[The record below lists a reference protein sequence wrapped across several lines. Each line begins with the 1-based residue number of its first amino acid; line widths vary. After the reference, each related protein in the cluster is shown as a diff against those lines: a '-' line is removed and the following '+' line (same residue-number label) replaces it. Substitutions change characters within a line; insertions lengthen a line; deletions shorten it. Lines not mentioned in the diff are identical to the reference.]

1 MGLMKK
7 TLDLLLPRGYLW
19 RFIGDGS
26 RLIEGLSV
34 SLDRTKTSI
43 DKIRTEALPATA
55 VDTLKEWHAE
65 LGVKYDATVPVET
78 QQKRL
83 SAIHTAKGG
92 CTLGGLSVQLEKE
105 YTGLTVTESSA
116 SAFAITGK
124 VATLEDAMRVGAII
138 ARHAPLHL
146 IPTIFGYT
154 AATEGNENPVPPSAS
169 DIDGS
174 IESLADEAVCAVAV
188 CGLTTCGLTA

>member
-26 RLIEGLSV
+26 RLIEGLAV
-34 SLDRTKTSI
+34 SLDRTKASI
-43 DKIRTEALPATA
+43 DKVRTEALPETA

-65 LGVKYDATVPVET
+65 LGVKYDPTVPIET
-78 QQKRL
+78 QQRRL

-105 YTGLTVTESSA
+105 YSGLSVTESSA
-116 SAFAITGK
+116 TAFAINGT
-124 VATLEDAMRVGAII
+124 VPTLEDAMRVGAII
-138 ARHAPLHL
+138 SRHAPLHL

-154 AATEGNENPVPPSAS
+154 AATAGNENPVPPSAS
-169 DIDGS
+169 DLDGS
-174 IESLADEAVCAVAV
+174 ILSLTDEAVSGVAV

>member
-26 RLIEGLSV
+26 RLMDGLSK
-34 SLDRTKTSI
+34 SLDRAKADI
-43 DKIRTEALPATA
+43 DRIRTEATPATA
-55 VDTLKEWHAE
+55 VETLKEWHAE
-65 LGVKYDATVPVET
+65 LGVKYDPTVLEAT
-78 QQKRL
+78 QQRRL

-92 CTLGGLSVQLEKE
+92 CTLGGLSAQLEKE
-105 YTGLTVTESSA
+105 YSGLTITETSA
-116 SAFAITGK
+116 SEFAITGK

-138 ARHAPLHL
+138 ARHSPLHL
-146 IPTIFGYT
+146 VPTIFGYT
-154 AATEGNENPVPPSAS
+154 APTEGNTNPVPPSAS
-169 DIDGS
+169 DLDGS
-174 IESLADEAVCAVAV
+174 IESLTDEAVCAVAV